1 MKMDNFFADMM
12 CSAEAELQKVLE
24 ANKKA
29 CNLSVTN
36 NVISVLFENSRPF
49 VMCIGIRL

>member
-12 CSAEAELQKVLE
+12 CSAEAELQKVPE